1 MENIAKAI
9 MEQDHVYTRT
19 MSTGNL
25 NAVLASIHVYNMPGE
40 IDRLVAAMRQVAKKL
55 IRLYGR
61 AQGVVEPWARADVR
75 ILAFAPGFAGDCPL
89 ASHASA
95 GRRPPTGLD

>member
-1 MENIAKAI
+1 MENIAKAL
-9 MEQDHVYTRT
+9 MEQDHIYIRT

-55 IRLYGR
+55 VRLYDR
-61 AQGVVEPWARADVR
+61 AQGLAEPRARAEVR
-75 ILAFAPGFAGDCPL
+75 TLVFARGFPGDSPL
-89 ASHASA
+89 ASTASA
-95 GRRPPTGLD
+95 GRPPTGLD